1 MSPKT
6 KPYKNNQGPSTTTT
20 VYISSGGVSTPSVT
34 AAPIGTVLS
43 TFSPL
48 ATSGTSSSTS
58 SSTGDYHQHQTAIQ
72 KQPDQGYYGSS
83 DYSENNSFMT
93 RSGAYQADLVYM
105 RQPINPR
112 PRQSTSQQQV
122 KTTTTTTTQS
132 NSGSFASS
140 SLMSSPSSS
149 TDYSYS
155 SDFLHHQ
162 PATNRPVVVT
172 NLYPIYQSETA
183 TTTQQSTDQQ
193 VKIYLEKFER
203 IYNGPPD
210 SATTNSTSLN
220 TFNKQ
225 QQRNSMTTYSYV

>member
-6 KPYKNNQGPSTTTT
+6 KRSQNNQGPTTTT
-20 VYISSGGVSTPSVT
+20 VYISSGGVSTQS

-48 ATSGTSSSTS
+48 GTSGTSSSTS

-122 KTTTTTTTQS
+122 KTTTTTTTTNSNS

-210 SATTNSTSLN
+210 SATTNSTNLN